1 MLTGEPEYLEP
12 LKDDA
17 PVGWIVTG
25 YPPADVKTAENTAF
39 MAAYQSRYHEAPKL
53 GSVVGYLTI
62 KALAAGISK
71 AGTTDTE
78 KLAEAFRGLQ
88 MDGPFGPFMFRAID
102 HQATLGAFVGK
113 IGLKNGAGTMVDF
126 KYVDG
131 AAVLPSDAEVRKLR
145 PAAVD

>member
-1 MLTGEPEYLEP
+1 
-12 LKDDA
+12 
-17 PVGWIVTG
+17 VGWVVTG
-25 YPPADVKTAENTAF
+25 YPPADVKTPENTAF
-39 MAAYQSRYHEAPKL
+39 LDAYQNRYHEVPKL

-62 KALAAGISK
+62 KSLAAGISK

-78 KLAEAFRGLQ
+78 KLVAAFRGLQ
-88 MDGPFGPFMFRAID
+88 MDGPFGRFMFRAVD
-102 HQATLGAFVGK
+102 HQSTLGAFVGK

-145 PAAVD
+145 PSAAD

>member
-1 MLTGEPEYLEP
+1 MLRQACLTGLH
-12 LKDDA
+12 A
-17 PVGWIVTG
+17 RAS
-25 YPPADVKTAENTAF
+25 ADLF
-39 MAAYQSRYHEAPKL
+39 PKL

-62 KALAAGISK
+62 KSLAAGISK
-71 AGTTDTE
+71 AGATDTE
-78 KLAEAFRGLQ
+78 KLVGAFRGLQ

-113 IGLKNGAGTMVDF
+113 IGLNNGAGTMVDF

-145 PAAVD
+145 PAAAD